1 VDARL
6 VSLNVGKPRPLVQG
20 NKSLPSA
27 IFKSPVL
34 GPLQLGSTGLESDA
48 QADLKN
54 HGGVEKAVCVYPLEH
69 YSYWKVRL
77 KKDLKPGAFGENL
90 STEKLLEA
98 EVCIGDSYRV
108 GNATV
113 QVTQPRQP
121 CSKLTALHG
130 VKELALW
137 AQETGF
143 TGFYLRCLE
152 AGEIRAG
159 DDIVLLE
166 RPTRSVSIAE
176 ANRVL
181 HRDKYDAVGIE
192 RLLNIPEL
200 SISWRRTL
208 EKRLYGRA
216 ENRVLRLEG

>member
-1 VDARL
+1 MGARL
-6 VSLNVGKPRPLVQG
+6 VSLNVGKPRPLIQG
-20 NKSLPSA
+20 NKSVPSA
-27 IFKSPVL
+27 ICKTPVL
-34 GPLQLGSTGLESDA
+34 RPLQMGSTGLEGDA

-90 STEKLLEA
+90 STEKLLEP

-113 QVTQPRQP
+113 QVSQPRQP
-121 CSKLTALHG
+121 CFKLAARHG
-130 VKELALW
+130 VKELTLW
-137 AQETGF
+137 VQETGF

-166 RPTRSVSIAE
+166 RPMRSVSIEE
-176 ANRVL
+176 ANWVM
-181 HRDKYDAVGIE
+181 HCDKYDVAGIE

-200 SISWRRTL
+200 SVSWRRTL
-208 EKRLYGRA
+208 EKRLRGGV
-216 ENRVLRLEG
+216 ENTVH

>member
-1 VDARL
+1 VGARL
-6 VSLNVGKPRPLVQG
+6 VSLNVGKPRPLIQG
-20 NKSLPSA
+20 NKSVPSA
-27 IFKSPVL
+27 ICKSPVL
-34 GPLQLGSTGLESDA
+34 RPLQLGSTGLEGDA

-90 STEKLLEA
+90 STEKLLEP

-113 QVTQPRQP
+113 QVSQPRQP
-121 CSKLTALHG
+121 CFKLAARHG
-130 VKELALW
+130 VKELTLW
-137 AQETGF
+137 VQETGF

-166 RPTRSVSIAE
+166 RPMRSVSIEE
-176 ANRVL
+176 ANQVM
-181 HRDKYDAVGIE
+181 HRDKYDVVGIE
-192 RLLNIPEL
+192 GLLNIPEL
-200 SISWRRTL
+200 SVSWRRTL
-208 EKRLYGRA
+208 EKRLRGWV
-216 ENRVLRLEG
+216 ENTVH

>member
-1 VDARL
+1 MGARL
-6 VSLNVGKPRPLVQG
+6 VSLNVGKPRPLIQG
-20 NKSLPSA
+20 NKSVPSA
-27 IFKSPVL
+27 ICKSPVL
-34 GPLQLGSTGLESDA
+34 RPLQLGSTGLEGDA

-90 STEKLLEA
+90 STEKLLEP

-113 QVTQPRQP
+113 QVSQPRQP
-121 CSKLTALHG
+121 CFKLAARHG
-130 VKELALW
+130 VKELTLW
-137 AQETGF
+137 VQETGF

-166 RPTRSVSIAE
+166 RPMRSVSIEE
-176 ANRVL
+176 ANWVM
-181 HRDKYDAVGIE
+181 HCDKYDVVGIE

-200 SISWRRTL
+200 SVSWRRTL
-208 EKRLYGRA
+208 EKRLCGGV
-216 ENRVLRLEG
+216 ENTVHWREG

>member
-1 VDARL
+1 MDARL

-98 EVCIGDSYRV
+98 EVCIGNSYRV
-108 GNATV
+108 GSATV

-121 CSKLTALHG
+121 CFKLAARHG

-137 AQETGF
+137 AQEPGF

-176 ANRVL
+176 ANRVM

-208 EKRLYGRA
+208 EKRLYGGA
-216 ENRVLRLEG
+216 ENTAPRLEG

>member
-6 VSLNVGKPRPLVQG
+6 VSLNVGKPRPLIQG
-20 NKSLPSA
+20 NKSVPSA
-27 IFKSPVL
+27 ICKSPVL
-34 GPLQLGSTGLESDA
+34 RPLQLGSTGLEGDA

-90 STEKLLEA
+90 STEKLLEP

-108 GNATV
+108 GNAIL
-113 QVTQPRQP
+113 QVSQPRQP
-121 CSKLTALHG
+121 CFKLAARHG

-137 AQETGF
+137 VQETGF

-166 RPTRSVSIAE
+166 RPMRSVSLEE
-176 ANRVL
+176 ANWVM
-181 HRDKYDAVGIE
+181 HCDKYDVVGIE

-200 SISWRRTL
+200 SVSWRRTL
-208 EKRLYGRA
+208 EKRLRGGV
-216 ENRVLRLEG
+216 ENTVH